1 MRIRL
6 FKNGRIFDV
15 YKQKTNKE
23 TGEVTRKTIVSLE
36 INNISVGY
44 GTNGM
49 SIGYTDPNT
58 GGKLEYPPD
67 HSKENGGF
75 MHPLKITKQENEEL
89 VPESVNQDMENGE
102 TNMGS
107 HEEGWGSN
115 YWLTEMRN
123 DLYNKLNTD
132 KAEINCENCDEID

>member
-1 MRIRL
+1 MNKLKLCAIGL
-6 FKNGRIFDV
+6 ALTSGLSAQTTKNSELYQQVSI
-15 YKQKTNKE
+15 NKIE
-23 TGEVTRKTIVSLE
+23 IIEMLNTLDDILE
-36 INNISVGY
+36 W
-44 GTNGM
+44 
-49 SIGYTDPNT
+49 
-58 GGKLEYPPD
+58 
-67 HSKENGGF
+67 
-75 MHPLKITKQENEEL
+75 Q
-89 VPESVNQDMENGE
+89 NQDMENGE